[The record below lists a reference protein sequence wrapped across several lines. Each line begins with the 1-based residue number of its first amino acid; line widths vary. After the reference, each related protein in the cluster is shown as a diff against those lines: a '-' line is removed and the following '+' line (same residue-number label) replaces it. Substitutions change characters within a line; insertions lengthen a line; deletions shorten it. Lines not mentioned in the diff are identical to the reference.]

1 MTSSPSYEPN
11 RLLEEGYLA
20 SLGEGA
26 LINRATQGLF
36 TPGSTWKTVTMIAA
50 LDTGQVKP
58 DTIFDFGEPRV
69 SADGS
74 MYYVYEVDGGVIP
87 DPNHKEN
94 RLDLAMSYV
103 YSANAAFAKIG
114 DDMDPDVMIDYASR
128 FGFSNPDY
136 TKRFPLELPVNE
148 PQLANDVESI
158 RTNNLLRAS
167 TGFGQGELLATPI
180 SMAMVVES
188 VINDG
193 SIPVPYFVESIR
205 SPQGRVIRRQPNDHL
220 VRGLMKP
227 ETAQQVKK
235 MMAQLT
241 EKIGGEQYIGYP
253 DVKMG
258 IKTGTAQ
265 VGGDLSP
272 HGWLMG
278 YAEKG
283 ERSVVVVI
291 VLEHGGGSQ
300 YTLPVFQS
308 VSQAAIREFIL
319 DETP

>member
-1 MTSSPSYEPN
+1 MLHKPFEGSSLVLTIDPEIQKAAADALAGKPGAAIVLDGKTGAVLAMTSSPSYDPN

-26 LINRATQGLF
+26 LINRVTQGMF

-69 SADGS
+69 SEDGS

-136 TKRFPLELPVNE
+136 TKRF
-148 PQLANDVESI
+148 
-158 RTNNLLRAS
+158 
-167 TGFGQGELLATPI
+167 
-180 SMAMVVES
+180 
-188 VINDG
+188 
-193 SIPVPYFVESIR
+193 
-205 SPQGRVIRRQPNDHL
+205 H
-220 VRGLMKP
+220 
-227 ETAQQVKK
+227 
-235 MMAQLT
+235 
-241 EKIGGEQYIGYP
+241 
-253 DVKMG
+253 
-258 IKTGTAQ
+258 
-265 VGGDLSP
+265 
-272 HGWLMG
+272 
-278 YAEKG
+278 
-283 ERSVVVVI
+283 
-291 VLEHGGGSQ
+291 
-300 YTLPVFQS
+300 
-308 VSQAAIREFIL
+308 
-319 DETP
+319 